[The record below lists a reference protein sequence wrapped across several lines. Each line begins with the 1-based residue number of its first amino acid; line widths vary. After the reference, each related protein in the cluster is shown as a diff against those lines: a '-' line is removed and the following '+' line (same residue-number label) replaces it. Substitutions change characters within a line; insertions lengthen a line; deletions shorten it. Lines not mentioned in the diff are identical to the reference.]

1 MDNIA
6 IHRLISAAQRFLRTS
21 RRKSIPADACL
32 RIAGEFLAVG
42 SGLKP
47 GFLYDYNAA
56 GAVDVLNYCL
66 ALRQLGL
73 TSGMA
78 SLYVFELGGSVLLLN
93 LEHSI
98 QRLEMLIGRKDANF
112 PAVDVSANR
121 ALPAV
126 CSPAVRDQIRC
137 HLSDILQQLKVL
149 RHSSGDMVHKL
160 LSPPEWNLCT
170 LFGTL
175 LGYPLPYWFDTSK
188 GFENCLALTPLRVY
202 TVKACCSRVAG
213 GINLTVYSFSVPEC
227 VLGEVEDCL
236 DTWLEELQNGFRG
249 QSDFSDLTFSTKTVS
264 LAAVAL

>member
-1 MDNIA
+1 MDSVA
-6 IHRLISAAQRFLRTS
+6 TQRLISAAQRFLRTS

-56 GAVDVLNYCL
+56 RATDVLNYCL

-73 TSGMA
+73 TSGAA

-98 QRLEMLIGRKDANF
+98 QRLELISRKDVHF
-112 PAVDVSANR
+112 PAVDVSASR

-126 CSPAVRDQIRC
+126 CSPQVRDQIRC
-137 HLSDILQQLKVL
+137 HLSDILEQLKIL
-149 RHSSGDMVHKL
+149 RSSSIDVVHKL
-160 LSPPEWNLCT
+160 VSPPEWNLCT

-202 TVKACCSRVAG
+202 TVRACCSRVAG

-236 DTWLEELQNGFRG
+236 DTWLEELQNGFRE
-249 QSDFSDLTFSTKTVS
+249 QNDFSDLTFSTKTVS
-264 LAAVAL
+264 LAAVTL